1 MKNAFPAM
9 HCHCFKDISLKSQ
22 RRMMQDA
29 ARGKWYNLVRL
40 RDIPAFAAW
49 LTDDFHEWT
58 QQSPDV
64 GEVLRAHKHGMT
76 IVVYYDGRR
85 TICGRHVMLLW
96 HTFCCFREDILNGT
110 APGSY
115 EEHEENTESS
125 AGSENLEESTLPEL
139 KEA

>member
-29 ARGKWYNLVRL
+29 SRGKWYNLVRL

-58 QQSPDV
+58 EQSPDV
-64 GEVLRAHKHGMT
+64 GEALRAQKNGMT
-76 IVVYYDGRR
+76 IVVWYDGRR
-85 TICGRHVMLLW
+85 TICGRHAMLLW

-110 APGSY
+110 APGSVSA
-115 EEHEENTESS
+115 EEDSADENTF
-125 AGSENLEESTLPEL
+125 EELQ
-139 KEA
+139 EA